1 MTDSVVNSDQ
11 GETPEAPAPPNA
23 QSRRA
28 GIIVCILASIVA
40 LVSARDYAGG
50 WNDGS
55 RLATVETLVDQ
66 HTLTIDRSPLVQPPS
81 SESIEPNPYPADKPD
96 LQRNGTKDKLFINGR
111 YYSYKSPVPA
121 LTLAGVY
128 KALQRVTEIDD
139 RRQT

>member
-55 RLATVETLVDQ
+55 RLATVECLVDY
-66 HTLTIDRSPLVQPPS
+66 HTLAIDDSIFVKVPPIDFSGTRPFPYLVND
-81 SESIEPNPYPADKPD
+81 PNAWND
-96 LQRNGTKDKLFINGR
+96 GTKDKILVNGHFCSHR
-111 YYSYKSPVPA
+111 SPLPA
-121 LTLAGVY
+121 VMLAGWYLVW
-128 KALQRVTEIDD
+128 Q
-139 RRQT
+139 